1 MSVLYN
7 TKQKTMK
14 KLLLLFLLS
23 VSFTVSSQIS
33 KRVKVDGKIIVE
45 HQDVN
50 AITVFN
56 TSTKKG
62 VITNEKGEFAIEVG
76 LNDLIEFRALQYQN
90 FDLQVSE
97 AIIISYK

>member
-1 MSVLYN
+1 
-7 TKQKTMK
+7 MK
-14 KLLLLFLLS
+14 KLLFLFLLS

-62 VITNEKGEFAIEVG
+62 VI
-76 LNDLIEFRALQYQN
+76 Y
-90 FDLQVSE
+90 
-97 AIIISYK
+97 